1 LNNKLDFQTA
11 RAEEYEEKYKSILK
25 YKNQE
30 ESLQELDEKLR
41 EKENEIVN
49 LLSQGN

>member
-1 LNNKLDFQTA
+1 MEFQTA
-11 RAEEYEEKYKSILK
+11 RAEEYEEKYKSILQ

-41 EKENEIVN
+41 QKED
-49 LLSQGN
+49 